1 MSPIIVTKCKCSKNN
16 IYINI
21 PTEKYFRGWIDPD
34 GWELEYSKRVK
45 EEKNQ
50 YYKENIKKNGDQWTV
65 ASKNYVICEECG
77 EKIEI
82 WQKKRE
88 VPLNTSQSV
97 YGDV

>member
-21 PTEKYFRGWIDPD
+21 PKEKYFKGRINPD

-65 ASKNYVICEECG
+65 ASKKNYVICEECG

-82 WQKKRE
+82 
-88 VPLNTSQSV
+88 
-97 YGDV
+97 

>member
-1 MSPIIVTKCKCSKNN
+1 MYKRQYII
-16 IYINI
+16 I
-21 PTEKYFRGWIDPD
+21 PKEKYFKGRINPD
-34 GWELEYSKRVK
+34 WSELEFSKRVK